1 MNRRTRNLTLALVGA
16 MAVAPAAASA
26 HPSPSPQSVAKHV
39 RNADQALTMV
49 ESLVGQ
55 NEDAQAAVQFAR
67 NRVQMRAAARET
79 RRLQRRSASGAGARR
94 AARATRLLA
103 RQSNSNAET
112 FAEIVDEVSG
122 ELQLDV
128 ARAAAA
134 DLGARE
140 RALEILTAL
149 MDRVPEQ
156 ARPAIARAIAALS
169 SDGQDEVAAL
179 AAALESGALPPEAEA
194 AVQQALGMATAA
206 IDEAI
211 ERLNG
216 IVGQVPEQARPQVE
230 QAVELVTQQLEMVKQ
245 ILAGLFSGGQPAAG
259 VPSTG
264 LPIPGG
270 LPVGALPGALPV
282 GACIPFEL
290 PFQTPIPGC

>member
-16 MAVAPAAASA
+16 MAMAPAAASA
-26 HPSPSPQSVAKHV
+26 HPAPSPQSVAKHV

-49 ESLVGQ
+49 ESLVSQ
-55 NEDAQAAVQFAR
+55 NKDAQAAVQFAR
-67 NRVQMRAAARET
+67 NRSQMRAAARET

-94 AARATRLLA
+94 AAVATRLLA

-112 FAEIVDEVSG
+112 YAEILDEVSG
-122 ELQLDV
+122 ELQLDI
-128 ARAAAA
+128 ARAAAS
-134 DLGARE
+134 DLRARE
-140 RALEILTAL
+140 LALAVLTAL

-179 AAALESGALPPEAEA
+179 AAALESGALPPEVED
-194 AVQQALGMATAA
+194 AVQQALQTATAA

-245 ILAGLFSGGQPAAG
+245 LLAGLFSGGLPGAG
-259 VPSTG
+259 EPSVE

-270 LPVGALPGALPV
+270 LPA
-282 GACIPFEL
+282 GACIPFQL
-290 PFQTPIPGC
+290 PFQFSIPSC

>member
-16 MAVAPAAASA
+16 MAMAPAAASA
-26 HPSPSPQSVAKHV
+26 HPAPSPQSVAKHV

-49 ESLVGQ
+49 ESLVSQ
-55 NEDAQAAVQFAR
+55 NKDAQAAVQFAR

-79 RRLQRRSASGAGARR
+79 RRLQRRSASRAGARR
-94 AARATRLLA
+94 AAVATRLLA

-112 FAEIVDEVSG
+112 YAEIVDEVSG
-122 ELQLDV
+122 QLQLDV
-128 ARAAAA
+128 ARAAAS
-134 DLGARE
+134 DLRARE
-140 RALEILTAL
+140 LALAVLTAL

-179 AAALESGALPPEAEA
+179 AAALESGALPPEAQD
-194 AVQQALGMATAA
+194 AVQQALQTATAA
-206 IDEAI
+206 IGEAI

-216 IVGQVPEQARPQVE
+216 IVGQVPEQVRPQVE
-230 QAVELVTQQLEMVKQ
+230 QAVALVTQQLEMVKQ
-245 ILAGLFSGGQPAAG
+245 LLAGLFSGGLPGAG
-259 VPSTG
+259 GPSTD

-270 LPVGALPGALPV
+270 LPVGQIPGAMPV
-282 GACIPFEL
+282 GACIPFQL
-290 PFQTPIPGC
+290 PFQIAIPSC

>member
-16 MAVAPAAASA
+16 MAMAPAAASA
-26 HPSPSPQSVAKHV
+26 HPAPSPQSVAKHV

-49 ESLVGQ
+49 ESLVSQ
-55 NEDAQAAVQFAR
+55 NKDAQAAVQFAR
-67 NRVQMRAAARET
+67 NRSQMRAAARET
-79 RRLQRRSASGAGARR
+79 RRLQRRSASGVGARR
-94 AARATRLLA
+94 AAVATRLLA

-112 FAEIVDEVSG
+112 YAEIVDEVSG

-128 ARAAAA
+128 ARAAAS
-134 DLGARE
+134 DLRARE
-140 RALEILTAL
+140 LALAVLTAL

-179 AAALESGALPPEAEA
+179 AAALESGALPPEVED
-194 AVQQALGMATAA
+194 AVQQALQTATAA

-216 IVGQVPEQARPQVE
+216 IVGQVPEQVRPQVE
-230 QAVELVTQQLEMVKQ
+230 QAVQLVTQQLEMVKQ
-245 ILAGLFSGGQPAAG
+245 LLTGLFSGGQPGAG
-259 VPSTG
+259 VPPTG

-270 LPVGALPGALPV
+270 LPVGA
-282 GACIPFEL
+282 CIPFQL
-290 PFQTPIPGC
+290 PFQLPIPGC

>member
-16 MAVAPAAASA
+16 SAMAMAPAAASA
-26 HPSPSPQSVAKHV
+26 HPAPSPQSVAKHV

-49 ESLVGQ
+49 ESLVSQ
-55 NEDAQAAVQFAR
+55 NKDAQAAVQFAR
-67 NRVQMRAAARET
+67 NRVQMRAAVRET

-94 AARATRLLA
+94 AAVATRHLA

-112 FAEIVDEVSG
+112 YAEIVDEVSG

-128 ARAAAA
+128 ARAAAS
-134 DLGARE
+134 DLRARE
-140 RALEILTAL
+140 LALAVLTAL

-179 AAALESGALPPEAEA
+179 AAALESGTLPPEVED
-194 AVQQALGMATAA
+194 AVQQALQTATAA

-230 QAVELVTQQLEMVKQ
+230 QAVALVTQQLEMVKQ
-245 ILAGLFSGGQPAAG
+245 LLAGLFSGGLPGADG
-259 VPSTG
+259 PSTD

-270 LPVGALPGALPV
+270 LPAGG
-282 GACIPFEL
+282 CIPFQL
-290 PFQTPIPGC
+290 PFQFSIPSC